1 MPKELKDPRSLSAWI
16 YGPDGSLSIFR
27 STGTQRALV
36 RFESGTKMEAQVLTS
51 ARSPF
56 LPVAIECFGLGIGY
70 FVWGGLGSI

>member
-16 YGPDGSLSIFR
+16 YGSDGFLSIVL
-27 STGTQRALV
+27 STGTQRALM
-36 RFESGTKMEAQVLTS
+36 RFESGTKMEAQALTS

-70 FVWGGLGSI
+70 FIWSGLGSI